1 MRLVH
6 SEQAIGDL
14 VRLRAF
20 IARKNPSAAARI
32 AAELIARMDNLS
44 RSPELGREV
53 NHAPDPKAVRDAISG
68 NYIVRYAPRAEVVIV
83 LRIWHHYE
91 DRGAGA

>member
-1 MRLVH
+1 MRLVY

-44 RSPELGREV
+44 RFPELGREV
-53 NHAPDPKAVRDAISG
+53 NHAPDPKAVRDAIFG
-68 NYIVRYAPRAEVVIV
+68 NDIVRYAPRAEVVIV
-83 LRIWHHYE
+83 LRIWDHYE

>member
-1 MRLVH
+1 MRLVY

-20 IARKNPSAAARI
+20 IARKNPSAAGRI

-44 RSPELGREV
+44 RFPELGREV
-53 NHAPDPKAVRDAISG
+53 SHAPDPRAVRDAVFG
-68 NYIVRYAPRAEVVIV
+68 NYIARYAPRPDVVFV